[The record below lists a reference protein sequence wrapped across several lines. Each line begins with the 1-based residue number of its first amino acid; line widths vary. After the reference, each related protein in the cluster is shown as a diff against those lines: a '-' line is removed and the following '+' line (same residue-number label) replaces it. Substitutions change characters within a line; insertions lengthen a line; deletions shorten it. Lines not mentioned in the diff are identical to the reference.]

1 MAKAKKDLA
10 DQRKMLK
17 QKMAEKREMS
27 KKCKA
32 GNADEDAMTGNADGD
47 VMALASSH
55 SVEELKKMLADETEA
70 FGGMVEE
77 DSSHSGEVDVSDND
91 L

>member
-17 QKMAEKREMS
+17 QTAEKCEMS
-27 KKCKA
+27 KKRKA
-32 GNADEDAMTGNADGD
+32 GNADED
-47 VMALASSH
+47 VMVLASSH
-55 SVEELKKMLADETEA
+55 SLEELEQMLEDEKEA
-70 FGGMVEE
+70 LGGMVE
-77 DSSHSGEVDVSDND
+77 DGDNTADASSHSGEVDVSDND

>member
-10 DQRKMLK
+10 EQKKMLK
-17 QKMAEKREMS
+17 QKMAEQREMS
-27 KKCKA
+27 KKRKA
-32 GNADEDAMTGNADGD
+32 GHANEDAMTGNAVGD

-55 SVEELKKMLADETEA
+55 SLEELKRMLADETESL
-70 FGGMVEE
+70 GGMVEDGDNTA
-77 DSSHSGEVDVSDND
+77 DSSGND